1 MVSSIRYYLHW
12 WLDTLVVSRAT
23 HLMASSGVTSREL
36 HCAMMSRTDLILVV
50 NAFLMLR

>member
-23 HLMASSGVTSREL
+23 VGKKSNK
-36 HCAMMSRTDLILVV
+36 IYK
-50 NAFLMLR
+50 